1 MASLRRAAASGKA
14 AEAFDLIVDNTVPIA
29 DLARHFGRSEAF
41 IVGVVE
47 AITNDDTFS
56 SSWQQEPPPAGDVED
71 YEHGFRLGLSV
82 VDALNGIA
90 EG

>member
-1 MASLRRAAASGKA
+1 LRHETACGKA
-14 AEAFDLIVDNTVPIA
+14 REAFDLIVDNTVPIA

-41 IVGVVE
+41 VVGVVE
-47 AITNDDTFS
+47 AVLGDDTFS
-56 SSWQQEPPPAGDVED
+56 SAWQQEPPPAGDLED